1 MLPGLRFVF
10 GALTTIALMGM
21 FGVGLFVSARLS
33 HQAKMGPLE
42 SSRNLA
48 FTDSAEWNQFYD
60 AGSVRRFIGLAR
72 QGEAQEITEVPPEH
86 RSAEAI
92 QAPVAVALAP
102 MEPPPRQD
110 GGAETAPLVRPPA
123 DTAGHDGASAAET
136 SATLAPPALPDQ
148 AREPPVTERTAVL
161 GKEAVPGNKPGTAE
175 TLIAHVAA
183 TSVPGEP
190 SSAKESAP
198 AATHLTEAMPDG
210 AGAIMIE
217 AENGWDQE
225 PWDTTPLADGGM
237 SETAAVT
244 ERAVT
249 APASPAEFAP
259 PPQPKAQPPDA
270 PHPAAALAKAAVPVP
285 VPAPA
290 VRGTVRVKRA
300 TPDDDEPE
308 RSRATSTPRPRAPA
322 SRPARAPQAYGP
334 QGSGAPPLPPPGQP
348 VFGPHFP
355 YATPQPSQPQFGQ
368 QQPGPVSRQAAPRTR
383 APQYSAQPSYD
394 PRQFTPQPPV
404 PQTAPRQPSYGPAYG
419 WR

>member
-1 MLPGLRFVF
+1 
-10 GALTTIALMGM
+10 
-21 FGVGLFVSARLS
+21 
-33 HQAKMGPLE
+33 
-42 SSRNLA
+42 
-48 FTDSAEWNQFYD
+48 
-60 AGSVRRFIGLAR
+60 
-72 QGEAQEITEVPPEH
+72 
-86 RSAEAI
+86 
-92 QAPVAVALAP
+92 

-110 GGAETAPLVRPPA
+110 GGAETAPVVRPPCRVPR
-123 DTAGHDGASAAET
+123 GHDGASAAET

-161 GKEAVPGNKPGTAE
+161 GEEAVPGNQPGAAE
-175 TLIAHVAA
+175 TSSP
-183 TSVPGEP
+183 TSRQHAVPGEP

-198 AATHLTEAMPDG
+198 AATHFTEAMPDG

-244 ERAVT
+244 GRAVT

-259 PPQPKAQPPDA
+259 PPEPTAQPPDA

-285 VPAPA
+285 VPAPQFA
-290 VRGTVRVKRA
+290 ARSGSNARRPTTTNRSA
-300 TPDDDEPE
+300 
-308 RSRATSTPRPRAPA
+308 SRAASTPRPRAPA

-394 PRQFTPQPPV
+394 PRQLTSAASRPQ
-404 PQTAPRQPSYGPAYG
+404 QTASRQPSYGPAYG